1 MAETVKG
8 MNIKLGL
15 DTTELEAN
23 IKSLNAGLKEQQRDL
38 AVINK
43 NLRYD
48 AGNLDL
54 WKQKQD
60 KLNQTLTL
68 TKQKLEEQNK
78 QLEKAKRL
86 SKSAP

>member
-54 WKQKQD
+54 
-60 KLNQTLTL
+60 
-68 TKQKLEEQNK
+68 
-78 QLEKAKRL
+78 
-86 SKSAP
+86 